1 MTQLPLFTGKTVPF
15 ESTVATL
22 SSLETKNPCLIEAEV
37 IEDEVLY
44 FGVIIALG
52 VSANSPTPTKFSVVG
67 ETETLVT

>member
-37 IEDEVLY
+37 TEDEVLY

-52 VSANSPTPTKFSVVG
+52 VSAN
-67 ETETLVT
+67 